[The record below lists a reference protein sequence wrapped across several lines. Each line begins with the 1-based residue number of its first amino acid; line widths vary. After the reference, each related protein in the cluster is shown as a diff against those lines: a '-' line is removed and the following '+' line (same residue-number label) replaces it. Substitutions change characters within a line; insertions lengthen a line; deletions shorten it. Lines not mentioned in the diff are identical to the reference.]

1 MCDAIAS
8 RLRATVRPRCVTSHT
23 ANNYD
28 GCSMNT
34 ITATTG
40 DERSP
45 SATAVDDYRLW
56 DANDV
61 ARFIGASRS
70 WVYHQAEAGRL
81 PCIRLL
87 GFLRFDPRVVRAFVL
102 AASSAPARL
111 KSGDTSGASG
121 R

>member
-1 MCDAIAS
+1 VN
-8 RLRATVRPRCVTSHT
+8 RLTTRTEDKPSPTTST
-23 ANNYD
+23 
-28 GCSMNT
+28 
-34 ITATTG
+34 
-40 DERSP
+40 
-45 SATAVDDYRLW
+45 VDDSRLW

-87 GFLRFDPRVVRAFVL
+87 GFLRFDPQAVRAFVQ
-102 AASSAPARL
+102 AAASAPARL
-111 KSGDTSGASG
+111 KSGDAGSG

>member
-1 MCDAIAS
+1 MNSQVLAKVEDKTIGP
-8 RLRATVRPRCVTSHT
+8 TVS
-23 ANNYD
+23 
-28 GCSMNT
+28 
-34 ITATTG
+34 
-40 DERSP
+40 
-45 SATAVDDYRLW
+45 DDSRLW

-87 GFLRFDPRVVRAFVL
+87 GFLRFDPQVVRAFVQ
-102 AASSAPARL
+102 AASSAPATVKNRAAVVA
-111 KSGDTSGASG
+111 SPGDIG

>member
-1 MCDAIAS
+1 
-8 RLRATVRPRCVTSHT
+8 
-23 ANNYD
+23 
-28 GCSMNT
+28 MNT

-87 GFLRFDPRVVRAFVL
+87 GFLRFDPQVVRAFVL

-111 KSGDTSGASG
+111 KSGDASGASG